1 MPKVYVVAA
10 NPVQFLFFKRLVVD
24 SKDEQVSAE
33 DVVRAHRFN
42 WQGAP
47 IKRIIVLP
55 GGWASLA
62 AEREAQVLRAYCA
75 RRGIS
80 LFNVTETK
88 LAKFKELVDLEKEK
102 ENADS

>member
-10 NPVQFLFFKRLVVD
+10 TTEQFDFFKRLVVA
-24 SKDEQVSAE
+24 SKDEQVSAD
-33 DVVRAHRFN
+33 DVVRAQKFN

-55 GGWASLA
+55 DGWTSLA

-75 RRGIS
+75 RRSIS

-88 LAKFKELVDLEKEK
+88 LAKFQELVEKEAA
-102 ENADS
+102 NANR